1 MRGALR
7 ARWSAFALAALV
19 LLAACGGGGSSSK
32 SPFDFDRSDYPGIVI
47 VPLAAMQERRPTE
60 SFSERVPY
68 SGLFNTVRPAAD
80 TASDDPFMMDWDTL
94 LGLEA
99 NRGTNELDVVRYF
112 LAYEVVESPSAGTCT
127 VIVHVIEGLPFDPT
141 RPPVQSFMGTAT
153 YGTQHRAGFTISTP
167 NECADEAAWLAG
179 EAIAASG
186 FFENGWSSGPPDHQ
200 AP

>member
-7 ARWSAFALAALV
+7 SGRAVLALAASVLV
-19 LLAACGGGGSSSK
+19 ACGGGGGRK
-32 SPFDFDRSDYPGIVI
+32 SPFDFDRSDYPSIVI
-47 VPLAAMQERRPTE
+47 VPLAAMQDRRPTE
-60 SFSERVPY
+60 SYAERVPY
-68 SGLFNTVRPAAD
+68 SGLYNTVRPAAD
-80 TASDDPFMMDWDTL
+80 TPNDDPFMMDWDTL

-112 LAYEVVESPSAGTCT
+112 LAYEVVDSPSAGTCT
-127 VIVHVIEGLPFDPT
+127 VIVHVIEGLPFDPD
-141 RPPVQSFMGTAT
+141 REPVQTFMGTAT
-153 YGTQHRAGFTISTP
+153 YGTQHRAGFTITSP

-179 EAIAASG
+179 EAIAAAG